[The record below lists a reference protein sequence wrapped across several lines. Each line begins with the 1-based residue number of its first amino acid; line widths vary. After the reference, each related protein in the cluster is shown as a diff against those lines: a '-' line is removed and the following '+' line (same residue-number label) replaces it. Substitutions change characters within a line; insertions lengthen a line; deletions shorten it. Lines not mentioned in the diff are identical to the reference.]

1 MAAVAVKVP
10 SSDILAVGV
19 SINPVTPKSDADR
32 GIENTN
38 DRYIKTTFLIE
49 TSNSIVL
56 DTKKGIKDALLTYNL
71 NNLVK

>member
-10 SSDILAVGV
+10 SADIRAVGV

-49 TSNSIVL
+49 MHDSMFWTQKRASKMPFF
-56 DTKKGIKDALLTYNL
+56 T
-71 NNLVK
+71 